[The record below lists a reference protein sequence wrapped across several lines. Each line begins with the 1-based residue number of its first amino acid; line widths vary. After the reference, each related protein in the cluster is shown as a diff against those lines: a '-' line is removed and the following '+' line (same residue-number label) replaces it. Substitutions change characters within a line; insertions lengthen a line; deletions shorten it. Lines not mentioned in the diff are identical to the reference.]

1 MVLGASSRP
10 EDHACP
16 LEKGRQPEDPKK
28 PNVTSSQNA
37 LEQLISQFAQPLAF
51 LRELIQNS
59 LDAST
64 TIIEVEVGFDKES
77 DGCFVRVADNGHGMD
92 RDIIDQKLT
101 KLFASTKEDDLTK
114 IGKFGI
120 GFVSIFAIKPDLVVL
135 ETGQHGESWR
145 LLFLP
150 DRSFERRELNYPV
163 EGTTVTV
170 FLPRP
175 REELKALIQDCHET
189 VSFWCKH
196 SDIEILFN
204 GEAINQKFDLPDLPY
219 QYHYKVEGTELVVA
233 PSSHP
238 EAFHGYYNRGLT
250 LLEGLGSPL
259 PHLHFKLRSHYLEHT
274 LSRDSV
280 RQDDNYY
287 KALKIVEKA
296 AYEGMP
302 CDLFSKLQ
310 ESDDAFLWEAAYRI
324 VQLDDAI
331 RKRVRKY
338 KVFPSR
344 EGRLSLAEFSK
355 RVYYASEF
363 DELWMEVEQSGE
375 TIIQSSHPHQDPRL
389 RILEHLGYELQP
401 LTEAFFRYRKVAAPE
416 KSETALLSMLRKTT
430 RQLLAPPFLVESLNL
445 PSRWQDRFCAYL
457 HPKKTLDAEP
467 EEEKK
472 WREAIGIRR
481 DHPYWKRILQLY
493 DLQPEL
499 AISMLVRMI
508 NLELKRNLKH
518 EGRLFQTLAESVRKK
533 AAL

>member
-1 MVLGASSRP
+1 M
-10 EDHACP
+10 
-16 LEKGRQPEDPKK
+16 
-28 PNVTSSQNA
+28 TSSQNA

-77 DGCFVRVADNGHGMD
+77 DGCFVKVADNGHGMD
-92 RDIIDQKLT
+92 RDTIDQKLT
-101 KLFASTKEDDLTK
+101 KLFASTKENDLTK

-175 REELKALIQDCHET
+175 REELKALIKDCHDT

-196 SDIEILFN
+196 SDIDILFN
-204 GEAINQKFDLPDLPY
+204 GEAINQQFALPDSPY
-219 QYHYKVEGTELVVA
+219 QFHYQVEGTELVVA
-233 PSSHP
+233 PSAHP

-250 LLEGLGSPL
+250 LLEGQGSPL
-259 PHLHFKLRSHYLEHT
+259 PHLHFKLRSRYLEHT

-280 RQDDNYY
+280 RQDDNYR

-296 AYEGMP
+296 AYESMP
-302 CDLFSKLQ
+302 QDLFAKLQ
-310 ESDDAFLWEAAYRI
+310 ESDETFLWEAAYRL
-324 VQLDDAI
+324 VQLDETI
-331 RKRVRKY
+331 RQGVRKY

-344 EGRLSLAEFSK
+344 EVKLSLAELSK
-355 RVYYASEF
+355 RVYYATEF
-363 DELWMEVEQSGE
+363 DQLWMEVENSGE
-375 TIIQSSHPHQDPRL
+375 RLVHSPRPHEDLCL
-389 RILEHLGYELQP
+389 RILEHLGYELEP
-401 LTEAFFRYRKVAAPE
+401 LAEAFFHYRKVPAPE
-416 KSETALLSMLRKTT
+416 KSEAALLSMLAKTT
-430 RQLLAPPFLVESLNL
+430 WQLLAPPFLVEPLNL
-445 PSRWQDRFCAYL
+445 PPRWQERFCAYL
-457 HPKKTLDAEP
+457 HPKKTLDVEP
-467 EEEKK
+467 EDDKK

-481 DHPYWKRILQLY
+481 DHPYWEKILQLY

-499 AISMLVRMI
+499 AISLLVRMI

-518 EGRLFQTLAESVRKK
+518 EARLFQNLAESLRKS
-533 AAL
+533 ASL